1 MGKLRFQL
9 TPEAASALQAAEL
22 AEKNGPTR
30 ARLQSVRLYGLGFA
44 VEMIHTVTGM
54 SRSRLMECCR
64 AYREGGIAALADHR
78 VGGNNSKLRP
88 AQVAELGKKLHQYTP
103 QSLFGPEA
111 ATPTGQFWTLADLKR
126 AIERWYGV
134 VYDSPTSYYTL
145 FERCGFSYQR
155 PDQVFKSRRQA
166 DVLDWEDRA
175 EKN

>member
-1 MGKLRFQL
+1 VVVR
-9 TPEAASALQAAEL
+9 EAPPLM
-22 AEKNGPTR
+22 
-30 ARLQSVRLYGLGFA
+30 ARR
-44 VEMIHTVTGM
+44 
-54 SRSRLMECCR
+54 
-64 AYREGGIAALADHR
+64 ALALVLTGR
-78 VGGNNSKLRP
+78 RPWRRP
-88 AQVAELGKKLHQYTP
+88 ALLGDWPLTINTVSP

-126 AIERWYGV
+126 AIQRWYGV